1 MSNNIPEVI
10 EYIKPKFL
18 KDLSTRELKD
28 NITLQIQGEAVELGE
43 EENLENLLLAL
54 NIAYKF
60 CPELVLK
67 TKSGQKYL
75 IFDHQARPILRDD
88 NIIEG
93 LFLKTDNKN
102 KKKTKT
108 LKLNIEKIYNS
119 ISSKE
124 KEEKIRKCLKEIE
137 KKLKPAEKVILIG
150 KKPALVFLLVQYFL
164 YGVAK
169 EIYYKEDNKSKAIKI
184 YG

>member
-137 KKLKPAEKVILIG
+137 KKTKAGG
-150 KKPALVFLLVQYFL
+150 KSNINRQKTGFSFFISTIFFVWSSERDLL
-164 YGVAK
+164 
-169 EIYYKEDNKSKAIKI
+169 
-184 YG
+184 

>member
-108 LKLNIEKIYNS
+108 LK
-119 ISSKE
+119 
-124 KEEKIRKCLKEIE
+124 
-137 KKLKPAEKVILIG
+137 
-150 KKPALVFLLVQYFL
+150 
-164 YGVAK
+164 
-169 EIYYKEDNKSKAIKI
+169 
-184 YG
+184 